1 MLGGCELRYAATDSF
16 CYLLPAIDPMVQCPL
31 EFHSF
36 TTSCKCATVPQTDS
50 ARSYHPCLPSAS
62 YANGHSGQR
71 NMGAAAKAW
80 RRGSQADLH
89 RSNCLLHSASAAHGT
104 PDLAALYCGCCGIKQ
119 RWSPPHREFIFGSDG
134 IYFFLHF
141 AFIGVQ
147 FGSSGVFRFYQM
159 SAVLSPLCLSREI
172 DHTNSFT

>member
-36 TTSCKCATVPQTDS
+36 TTSCKRATVPQTDS
-50 ARSYHPCLPSAS
+50 ARSYHPCLPSTS

-71 NMGAAAKAW
+71 NMGAAPKAW

-119 RWSPPHREFIFGSDG
+119 RWSPPHREF
-134 IYFFLHF
+134 YFWVGWKSISFFTSRLSVFNSVVREFF
-141 AFIGVQ
+141 AFIK
-147 FGSSGVFRFYQM
+147 
-159 SAVLSPLCLSREI
+159 
-172 DHTNSFT
+172 